1 MEQIMPEARDSLIL
15 VISSN
20 NLRLASS
27 IAILWKS
34 SIESYKNPDYSII
47 VIMMTFSLVKQVE
60 IKLHSAGEWFGS
72 HPSMCGP
79 GVDWRTQATW
89 DI

>member
-1 MEQIMPEARDSLIL
+1 MPGANEDRDALIL

-27 IAILWKS
+27 VEILWKS
-34 SIESYKNPDYSII
+34 SIQSYKNPYYSII
-47 VIMMTFSLVKQVE
+47 VIMMTFSPVKHAE
-60 IKLHSAGEWFGS
+60 SKLHSAGEWFGS
-72 HPSMCGP
+72 HPGMCGP
-79 GVDWRTQATW
+79 GVDTRTQAMQ